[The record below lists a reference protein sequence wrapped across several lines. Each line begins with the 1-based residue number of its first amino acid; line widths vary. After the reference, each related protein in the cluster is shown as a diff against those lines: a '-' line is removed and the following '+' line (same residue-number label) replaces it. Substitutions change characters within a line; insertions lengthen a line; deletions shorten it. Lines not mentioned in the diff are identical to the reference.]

1 MIKKSRA
8 GKGKKKI
15 ASMLAENLGIL
26 LKEHGINESELSRRT
41 NIQQPVLN
49 RIRNGET
56 LSPNLEILMTLANY
70 FAISI
75 DQLIGY
81 AHLPTNFSGK
91 HTNSHF
97 GWNEVPIL
105 SWQECG
111 KYKADQEKCKAVDYI
126 CIDIDLKGRDIFA
139 LVVDNNRS
147 MPSFKQGS
155 YLIFEIGNTIKDGD
169 YFLMQTEKNAA
180 PALREAM
187 FDGEDLYAVN
197 INKSIEEYKKITDPS
212 QVLAVLVQYRY
223 DFIRKSGASSNDTNI
238 FRELKIIK

>member
-1 MIKKSRA
+1 MMKKTRE

-15 ASMLAENLGIL
+15 ASMLAQNLGIL

-70 FAISI
+70 FTISI

-81 AHLPTNFSGK
+81 AHLPENTAGC

-97 GWNEVPIL
+97 GWNEVPVL
-105 SWQECG
+105 SWKDCG
-111 KYKADQEKCKAVDYI
+111 TYSANPKDCKAIDYI
-126 CIDIDLKGRDIFA
+126 CIDIDLKGRNIFA

-155 YLIFEIGNTIKDGD
+155 YLIFEIDSTIKDGD
-169 YFLMQTEKNAA
+169 YFLMQTDKKSA

-187 FDGEDLYAVN
+187 FDGDNLYAAN
-197 INKSIEEYKKITDPS
+197 INRSIEEYQQIEPS
-212 QVLAVLVQYRY
+212 QVLAVLIQYRY
-223 DFIRKSGASSNDTNI
+223 DFIRRTGTSSNDANI
-238 FRELKIIK
+238 FRKLKVIK